1 MRKDVLRFPPFPPQA
16 ITVQGAPLPTP
27 SLVSSPTFDSP
38 FEPDRKAETPE
49 EGRHPTGSQ
58 PPAPVTDPAGNLWP
72 SGLRHAFGRDQQV
85 FRYAS
90 AFSDLM
96 EMRAP
101 AGVVAEYLD
110 VHQAW
115 FESCAS
121 PMDVMPLG
129 ERGYV
134 LSLGR
139 FGNFGFE
146 VEPRIGLELLPRDNG
161 VYSIITVPAAA
172 NDPALAG
179 VYDVVFNASL
189 ELDEAGPE
197 RSNELSR
204 EDVDRLMAHTL
215 VRWQLDLAVWIR
227 LPSMLTLLPDGLLQ
241 SSGDHLLRQI
251 VRQISRRLTWKVQE
265 DFHARHGI
273 PCPPRRRA
281 QF

>member
-1 MRKDVLRFPPFPPQA
+1 MTGPQDRLR
-16 ITVQGAPLPTP
+16 L
-27 SLVSSPTFDSP
+27 
-38 FEPDRKAETPE
+38 
-49 EGRHPTGSQ
+49 
-58 PPAPVTDPAGNLWP
+58 
-72 SGLRHAFGRDQQV
+72 AFGSDRQV
-85 FRYAS
+85 FRYGS

-101 AGVVAEYLD
+101 ARVVAGYLD
-110 VHQAW
+110 EHQGW
-115 FESCAS
+115 FTSCAS
-121 PMDVMPLG
+121 PMEVTSLG
-129 ERGYV
+129 DRGYA

-146 VEPRIGLELLPRDNG
+146 VEPTIGLELLPRANG
-161 VYSIITVPAAA
+161 VYSIITVPLAES
-172 NDPALAG
+172 DPALAG
-179 VYDVVFNASL
+179 VYDVEFNASL

-197 RSNELSR
+197 QSR
-204 EDVDRLMAHTL
+204 EVSHEDVDRLMAHTL

-227 LPSMLTLLPDGLLQ
+227 LPSMITLLPDGLLQ
-241 SSGDHLLRQI
+241 NSGDHLLRQI

>member
-1 MRKDVLRFPPFPPQA
+1 MESHQTGAASDRGA
-16 ITVQGAPLPTP
+16 VQN
-27 SLVSSPTFDSP
+27 
-38 FEPDRKAETPE
+38 
-49 EGRHPTGSQ
+49 Q
-58 PPAPVTDPAGNLWP
+58 
-72 SGLRHAFGRDQQV
+72 SGLRHAYGSDRQV

-101 AGVVAEYLD
+101 AAVVAGYLD
-110 VHQAW
+110 EHQGW
-115 FESCAS
+115 FETCAS
-121 PMDVMPLG
+121 PMEVTPLG
-129 ERGYV
+129 ERGYQ

-146 VEPRIGLELLPRDNG
+146 VEPTIGLELLPRDNG
-161 VYSIITVPAAA
+161 VYSIITVPQPSS
-172 NDPALAG
+172 DPALVG
-179 VYDVVFNASL
+179 VYDVDFNASL
-189 ELDEAGPE
+189 RLDEAGPE
-197 RSNELSR
+197 RAHELSH

-227 LPSMLTLLPDGLLQ
+227 LPSMLALLPDGLLQ

-265 DFHARHGI
+265 EFHNRHGI